1 MAARRPDPP
10 PAPGPDAGKQPAAR
24 VAAFNATVIGRV
36 QGVGFRYCACR
47 EADRLRLTGWVRNTD
62 EGDVEVHAEGPPEA
76 LEAFSRWLHS
86 GPPGARVETVHLQP
100 CTPYNCYTAFSVEF

>member
-1 MAARRPDPP
+1 MAARRADPRLP
-10 PAPGPDAGKQPAAR
+10 SGRDPGQPAAG

-47 EADRLRLTGWVRNTD
+47 EADRLGLTGWVRNTD

-76 LEAFSRWLHS
+76 LEVFAHWLHS
-86 GPPGARVETVHLQP
+86 GPPGARVESVHLQP